1 MNEVY
6 VSLTKAG
13 LSEIESVKEVVER
26 ISQQT
31 LECAYFIQEYA
42 QNEKFRKLV
51 ISGFVLTNLTLT
63 LRNEIFQE
71 SCL

>member
-42 QNEKFRKLV
+42 QNKKFRKSI
-51 ISGFVLTNLTLT
+51 ISGFVWPNLTLT
-63 LRNEIFQE
+63 
-71 SCL
+71 

>member
-6 VSLTKAG
+6 VSLIKAG

-42 QNEKFRKLV
+42 QNEKFRKSI
-51 ISGFVLTNLTLT
+51 ISGFVRPNLTLK
-63 LRNEIFQE
+63 
-71 SCL
+71 